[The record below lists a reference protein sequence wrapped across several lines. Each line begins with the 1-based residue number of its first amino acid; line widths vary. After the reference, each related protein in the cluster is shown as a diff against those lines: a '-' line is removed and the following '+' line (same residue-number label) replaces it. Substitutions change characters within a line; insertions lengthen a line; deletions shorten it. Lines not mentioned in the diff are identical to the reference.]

1 MNREQA
7 TQLVD
12 QYIHSDWLKKHSL
25 ATAAIMERLAG
36 RLGGD
41 PDTWWIIGMIH
52 DLDFD
57 ITQDPAVHGRKSE
70 QILRERGVSEEIIKA
85 VLAHNADGLGL
96 ERTDPL
102 DYIITA
108 AESITGLIVAT
119 ALVMPDKKLASV
131 KPESVVKRMKKK
143 EIEAEEKKRE
153 IEEVIEKME
162 KLILQHTK
170 EFNQCINYA
179 VQNLRN
185 NNPNEA
191 VNPVRM
197 FE

>member
-1 MNREQA
+1 MNREEA
-7 TQLVD
+7 IQLVD
-12 QYIHSDWLKKHSL
+12 QYVQSDWLKKHSL

-41 PDTWWIIGMIH
+41 PDTWWIMGMIH

-57 ITQDPAVHGRKSE
+57 ITQNPAVHGRKSE
-70 QILRERGVSEEIIKA
+70 EILRERGVSEEIIKA

-102 DYIITA
+102 DYAITA

-131 KPESVVKRMKKK
+131 KPASVVKRMKKK
-143 EIEAEEKKRE
+143 EFARKVSRESIMLCEQAGFTLEEFSAIAVDAMQDIAEE
-153 IEEVIEKME
+153 
-162 KLILQHTK
+162 LGL
-170 EFNQCINYA
+170 
-179 VQNLRN
+179 
-185 NNPNEA
+185 
-191 VNPVRM
+191 
-197 FE
+197 